1 MVTSDRYL
9 NHYRC
14 SCCGFEW
21 QDRWSCACNDRCS
34 QCNREIEPYQS
45 DFTPSDR
52 TLAWATK
59 EGELVAVNEMEDQ
72 HLVNC
77 INLLRRKIAG
87 AKLVFGKTSLSLLTL
102 QYLEAE
108 ANERGLNHEDLG

>member
-1 MVTSDRYL
+1 MSDR
-9 NHYRC
+9 
-14 SCCGFEW
+14 
-21 QDRWSCACNDRCS
+21 D
-34 QCNREIEPYQS
+34 
-45 DFTPSDR
+45 
-52 TLAWATK
+52 LAWATK
-59 EGELVAVNEMEDQ
+59 DGELISINEMEDQ

>member
-1 MVTSDRYL
+1 MSDR
-9 NHYRC
+9 
-14 SCCGFEW
+14 
-21 QDRWSCACNDRCS
+21 D
-34 QCNREIEPYQS
+34 
-45 DFTPSDR
+45 
-52 TLAWATK
+52 LAWATK
-59 EGELVAVNEMEDQ
+59 NGELIAVNEMEDQ
-72 HLVNC
+72 HLINR

>member
-1 MVTSDRYL
+1 MSDR
-9 NHYRC
+9 
-14 SCCGFEW
+14 
-21 QDRWSCACNDRCS
+21 D
-34 QCNREIEPYQS
+34 
-45 DFTPSDR
+45 
-52 TLAWATK
+52 LAWATK
-59 EGELVAVNEMEDQ
+59 DGELIAINEMEDQ

-108 ANERGLNHEDLG
+108 ANERGLDHEDLG

>member
-1 MVTSDRYL
+1 MSDR
-9 NHYRC
+9 
-14 SCCGFEW
+14 
-21 QDRWSCACNDRCS
+21 D
-34 QCNREIEPYQS
+34 
-45 DFTPSDR
+45 
-52 TLAWATK
+52 LAWATR
-59 EGELVAVNEMEDQ
+59 EGEMVCVNEMEDQ
-72 HLVNC
+72 HLINC

>member
-1 MVTSDRYL
+1 MTGGRYL

-52 TLAWATK
+52 TLAWTTK
-59 EGELVAVNEMEDQ
+59 EGELIAVNEMEDQ
-72 HLVNC
+72 HLINC

-87 AKLVFGKTSLSLLTL
+87 VKLVLGKTSLSLLTL

-108 ANERGLNHEDLG
+108 ANERGLDHENLG

>member
-1 MVTSDRYL
+1 MRGGRYL

-21 QDRWSCACNDRCS
+21 QDRWSCECNDRCS
-34 QCNREIEPYQS
+34 QCNREIEPYKS
-45 DFTPSDR
+45 DFTPTDR

-59 EGELVAVNEMEDQ
+59 EQELVAVNEMEDQ
-72 HLVNC
+72 HLINC

-87 AKLVFGKTSLSLLTL
+87 AKLMFGKTSLSLLTL

-108 ANERGLNHEDLG
+108 ANDRGLDHEDLG